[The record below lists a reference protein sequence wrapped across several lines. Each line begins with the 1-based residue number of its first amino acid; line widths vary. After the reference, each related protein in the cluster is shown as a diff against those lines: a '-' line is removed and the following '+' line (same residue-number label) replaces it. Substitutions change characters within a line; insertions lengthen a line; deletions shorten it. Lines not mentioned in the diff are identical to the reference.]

1 MTRSRTRTRALAAVL
16 ATVALVGAC
25 GGDDSSGD
33 STDVDSTGT
42 ETTLDETTSAA
53 PTTEAPATTPAPDTT
68 APDTTAPTTSEP
80 ATTDQL
86 AIWPAADV
94 VFTTPE
100 EAAADFVENALGVP
114 AELGDFMQGDER
126 SGEIEVFSP
135 GEGGAAT
142 RVVRSLLL
150 MRQLGEGWFVLAA
163 VSDGASITSPEA
175 YGEITPGPLAV
186 EGMGRGF
193 EALLVVTAFLAGDAA
208 NELAEQTTM
217 GGSMETPEP
226 FAVELDLSS
235 TSPGDVVTLLVR
247 GGVGLETDPGE
258 FAAIPVVVAS

>member
-33 STDVDSTGT
+33 STDSTGT

-53 PTTEAPATTPAPDTT
+53 PTTEAPATSPAPDTT